1 VDTDNAFPDAYRAT
15 VPYLLEK
22 KTPASWT
29 ICTGADGDFA
39 SRAGPSVTQGAMYS
53 FSLAATRELA
63 ETNVR
68 FNEVY
73 LRLRVQFDEIAE
85 GTWMTKV
92 SDFAKS
98 YENLLKRP
106 EVKGARVWVR
116 SLEECKEL
124 VFETRDLPPVVG

>member
-1 VDTDNAFPDAYRAT
+1 
-15 VPYLLEK
+15 
-22 KTPASWT
+22 
-29 ICTGADGDFA
+29 
-39 SRAGPSVTQGAMYS
+39 MYS

-63 ETNVR
+63 DTNIR

-73 LRLRVQFDEIAE
+73 LKLRVQFDEIAE

-92 SDFAKS
+92 SDFAKH

-106 EVKGARVWVR
+106 DVKGTRVWVR

-124 VFETRDLPPVVG
+124 VFEARDLPPVMG